1 MRSSNRHGPLV
12 RDGRYRK
19 WPRPVRAYTAAGR
32 RPISRRTWTF
42 AALGALAAV
51 VCVTPLALA
60 VSRTAKPPNP
70 EPLPSFSALAA
81 HVIAPPASV
90 LGTDKRRHLVY
101 EISLLNVT
109 PFPERIDRVEVL
121 NAANRA
127 VVVSYAGRHAI
138 RQIMSNAVLVRN
150 PTDTLPSS
158 GSGVLWLD
166 VSFPAGAPVP
176 TRLTHRI
183 VATVMTRP
191 AKQLTT
197 NGAHTDVS
205 TRGPVVLGPPLVGNG
220 YVDSNGCCG
229 ESPHTRALLTVNG
242 QQFLSQRYAIDWL
255 RIDRKGRDF
264 IGTPTKNRN
273 WLIFG
278 DPIIAVGSG
287 IVVSV
292 LNTLPENT
300 PPHSLAH
307 ITLQNALGNHVIEDL
322 GGGRFATYAHMQPG
336 SVAVK
341 VGQRIHR
348 GQFLGRVGN
357 TGSST
362 APHLHFQI
370 TNGPGVIASNGEPYV
385 FNHFTL
391 TGEVLNLDAFL
402 RDVDPEPAKVEPA
415 QPPAVRRGQLPLQ
428 PDVITFTK

>member
-1 MRSSNRHGPLV
+1 
-12 RDGRYRK
+12 
-19 WPRPVRAYTAAGR
+19 
-32 RPISRRTWTF
+32 
-42 AALGALAAV
+42 
-51 VCVTPLALA
+51 
-60 VSRTAKPPNP
+60 
-70 EPLPSFSALAA
+70 
-81 HVIAPPASV
+81 
-90 LGTDKRRHLVY
+90 
-101 EISLLNVT
+101 
-109 PFPERIDRVEVL
+109 
-121 NAANRA
+121 
-127 VVVSYAGRHAI
+127 
-138 RQIMSNAVLVRN
+138 
-150 PTDTLPSS
+150 
-158 GSGVLWLD
+158 
-166 VSFPAGAPVP
+166 
-176 TRLTHRI
+176 
-183 VATVMTRP
+183 
-191 AKQLTT
+191 
-197 NGAHTDVS
+197 
-205 TRGPVVLGPPLVGNG
+205 
-220 YVDSNGCCG
+220 
-229 ESPHTRALLTVNG
+229 
-242 QQFLSQRYAIDWL
+242 L

-307 ITLQNALGNHVIEDL
+307 VTLQDALGNHVIEDL

-402 RDVDPEPAKVEPA
+402 RDVDPEPAKVGAA